1 METQQQRAGIST
13 DGVESVMC
21 QNCRATMV
29 RGMRFCRNCG
39 YRLGEGMEEYVET
52 VRFDGLPGMMP
63 NAPAGGQSMSAR
75 GAQTTAF
82 APTDVARQPQK
93 KRFSCAGG
101 GGWMMWLAI
110 AVAIF
115 AATGGGWLFKSI
127 KRGQLGPV
135 HITANTPHSF
145 FGTAEGFETTP
156 GDDGAMIT
164 AALPGSP
171 ADKAGLI
178 GGDIVISFD
187 GHSVHGKNDIRE
199 KLRSTPAGKTVE
211 VEYVRDGET
220 KKTLLTTISE
230 DDYDRDDFLPDPKG
244 QLGISGLDRVH
255 VAGLNIHGV
264 QVGNVRRNNPAD
276 LAGWKD
282 DDIVIEFDGT
292 PIRTSDELGHRID
305 RATPGN
311 TVKTIIIRNG
321 EKLEIPVKVGR
332 E

>member
-52 VRFDGLPGMMP
+52 ARFDGLPGTMP
-63 NAPAGGQSMSAR
+63 NAPTGGQSMAAR

-93 KRFSCAGG
+93 KRLSCAGG

-115 AATGGGWLFKSI
+115 AATGGGWFFKSI
-127 KRGQLGPV
+127 RNGSSPID
-135 HITANTPHSF
+135 ITANAPHSF
-145 FGTAEGFETTP
+145 FGTDGFKTTP
-156 GDDGAMIT
+156 GDNGALV
-164 AALPGSP
+164 ASALPGGP

-187 GHSVHGKNDIRE
+187 GHPVHGADDIRE

-211 VEYVRDGET
+211 VEYLRDGEL

-230 DDYDRDDFLPDPKG
+230 DDYDRDDFLPEPRG
-244 QLGISGLDRVH
+244 QLVIDDLDRVL
-255 VAGLNIHGV
+255 VSGLNIYGV
-264 QVGNVRRNNPAD
+264 RVGDVERNGPAD

-292 PIRTSDELGHRID
+292 PIRTSDELGNRID

-321 EKLEIPVKVGR
+321 ERLEIPVKVGR